1 MWRYLVLGKQ
11 MRDELLTPAGS
22 QLTLMSFL
30 KFDNLTEPTHR
41 IPHHADGKPDFAI
54 HGWMLETDV
63 DK

>member
-1 MWRYLVLGKQ
+1 VLGKQ
-11 MRDELLTPAGS
+11 MRDDLLTPAGS

-54 HGWMLETDV
+54 HG
-63 DK
+63 